1 MVNCPFIRDSQK
13 TVKIQIFSFSE
24 IQSSSFRTL
33 LLKNALFAFVFL
45 FIAAHCFKLDTQNI
59 PPSAMVV
66 SLGRYQLRD
75 FYEAGSVNMEIAR
88 YTIHPD
94 YQETGDSDLAILVL
108 RNPVEFSPTIKP
120 ICMWNG
126 PIDLQSAIN
135 KIGYVV
141 GWGQNEFGNLQP
153 EPRMAKVPIVS
164 QVKLSPI

>member
-1 MVNCPFIRDSQK
+1 
-13 TVKIQIFSFSE
+13 
-24 IQSSSFRTL
+24 
-33 LLKNALFAFVFL
+33 
-45 FIAAHCFKLDTQNI
+45 
-59 PPSAMVV
+59 MVV
-66 SLGRYQLRD
+66 SLGRYRLRD
-75 FYEAGSVNMEIAR
+75 FLEAGSVNMEIAR

-94 YQETGDSDLAILVL
+94 YLHQETGDSDLAILVL

-141 GWGQNEFGNLQP
+141 GWGRDEFGNPYLA

-164 QVKLSPI
+164 QVKLSPIL